1 MPTKKIQDNAKEKM
15 EKTKNVLRS
24 DLMAIRAGRANPQ
37 LLDRITVD
45 YYGTPTPLKNV
56 ANISA
61 PEPRVLQI
69 NPWGTGRFGPRWSGL
84 RRAFP
89 PSGVCLRSP

>member
-1 MPTKKIQDNAKEKM
+1 MPTKMIQDNAKEKM

-37 LLDRITVD
+37 LLDRIMVD

-56 ANISA
+56 AYISA

-69 NPWGTGRFGPRWSGL
+69 NPWDQKM
-84 RRAFP
+84 
-89 PSGVCLRSP
+89 V